1 MLITGANG
9 VIGSDLVRFFSKEIK
24 VYAVYRTPNLITKN
38 LKSNNI
44 IWIKQDLSKRFIT
57 KIKPKIIIHCA
68 VTHALSKKNDLID
81 FIDSNLLG
89 LKNILDFAKKS
100 KVKKFFHLSSLN
112 IYGDIK
118 TKVLKETNPFI
129 TPDLLGASKIMM
141 EKFIENQSIDYLNIR
156 LPGVVG
162 YQINDP
168 RRPWICKIVNKLK
181 KNRKVEIFNSTK
193 PFNNIM
199 DSYEVYRFIDFIKK
213 KPLKKGSIN
222 LSATKPI
229 KLKNIITYIKDRLDS
244 KSKITFNKKYS
255 KYFVIS
261 NEKVLEH
268 YNYKASS
275 TKKIINRYIE
285 SFLD

>member
-9 VIGSDLVRFFSKEIK
+9 VIGSDLVKFFSKETK

-38 LKSNNI
+38 LKNNNI
-44 IWIKQDLSKRFIT
+44 VWIKQDLSKKFIS

-100 KVKKFFHLSSLN
+100 NVKKFFHLSSLN

-162 YQINDP
+162 YQINDV
-168 RRPWICKIVNKLK
+168 RRPWLCKIINQLKINKK
-181 KNRKVEIFNSTK
+181 IEIFNSSK

-199 DSYEVYRFIDFIKK
+199 DSYEIYKFINFLRKK
-213 KPLKKGSIN
+213 SFKSGSIN
-222 LSATKPI
+222 FAATTPI
-229 KLKNIITYIKDRLDS
+229 RLKNIIQYIKARLNS
-244 KSKITFNKKYS
+244 KSKILFNKKKS
-255 KYFVIS
+255 KYFTIS
-261 NEKVLEH
+261 SKKVLDD
-268 YNYKASS
+268 YNYKSSS
-275 TKKIINRYIE
+275 TKKIIQRYVE
-285 SFLD
+285 SFID

>member
-162 YQINDP
+162 Y
-168 RRPWICKIVNKLK
+168 
-181 KNRKVEIFNSTK
+181 
-193 PFNNIM
+193 
-199 DSYEVYRFIDFIKK
+199 
-213 KPLKKGSIN
+213 
-222 LSATKPI
+222 
-229 KLKNIITYIKDRLDS
+229 
-244 KSKITFNKKYS
+244 
-255 KYFVIS
+255 
-261 NEKVLEH
+261 
-268 YNYKASS
+268 
-275 TKKIINRYIE
+275 
-285 SFLD
+285 